1 MNRLIIGRY
10 FPGNSLIHQL
20 DPRFKLIFVLYFIGL
35 LFFLDGLLLQALF
48 FILTLVIMV
57 STGVSLKTYVRGVRP
72 LIWLILFATV
82 LRIITTRGGEIYYE
96 AGFFTL
102 SEFGLV
108 SGAYTF
114 LRFVEMIFISTVLTL
129 TTKPIDLTDAIYF
142 LLKPLRYLYVP
153 VEELSLMLSIA
164 LRFIPNLLDETEK
177 VMNAQKAR
185 GMVFGEGNLLEQM
198 KALTPLVL
206 PLFAHSLKRAEDM
219 ADVLEVKGYK
229 SGAKRTHYRALTWQT
244 KDTLG
249 VGMLVVLTTVVVM
262 LNRFG

>member
-10 FPGNSLIHQL
+10 FPGNSLVHQL
-20 DPRFKLIFVLYFIGL
+20 DPRFKLVFVLYYIGL
-35 LFFLDGLLLQALF
+35 LFFLDSVLLQVIFFAL
-48 FILTLVIMV
+48 TMSIMLM
-57 STGVSLKTYVRGVRP
+57 TKVSLKTYIRGVRP

-82 LRIITTRGGEIYYE
+82 LRVLTTRGGTIYYD
-96 AGFFTL
+96 AGFLTV
-102 SEFGLV
+102 SEFGLI
-108 SGAYTF
+108 SGLYTF

-142 LLKPLRYLYVP
+142 ILKPLRYLYVP

-185 GMVFGEGNLLEQM
+185 GMVFGEGHLIEQM
-198 KALTPLVL
+198 KVLTPLVL

-229 SGAKRTHYRALTWQT
+229 SGEKRTHYRELTWRT
-244 KDTLG
+244 KDTIG
-249 VGMLVVLTTVVVM
+249 VGVLCLLTIVVTAVNML
-262 LNRFG
+262 G

>member
-35 LFFLDGLLLQALF
+35 LFFLDHFFLQAIF
-48 FILTLVIMV
+48 FILTLVIMMM
-57 STGVSLKTYVRGVRP
+57 TRVSLSIYIRGVRP

-82 LRIITTRGGEIYYE
+82 LRIITTRGGVVYFDV
-96 AGFFTL
+96 GFLTV
-102 SEFGLV
+102 SHFGLL
-108 SGAYTF
+108 SGLYTF
-114 LRFVEMIFISTVLTL
+114 LRFIEMIFISTVLTL

-177 VMNAQKAR
+177 VMNAQRAR

-198 KALTPLVL
+198 RALTPLVL

-229 SGAKRTHYRALTWQT
+229 SGEKRTHYRALIWGF

-249 VGMLVVLTTVVVM
+249 VVLMLVLMLVVISF
-262 LNRFG
+262 NI